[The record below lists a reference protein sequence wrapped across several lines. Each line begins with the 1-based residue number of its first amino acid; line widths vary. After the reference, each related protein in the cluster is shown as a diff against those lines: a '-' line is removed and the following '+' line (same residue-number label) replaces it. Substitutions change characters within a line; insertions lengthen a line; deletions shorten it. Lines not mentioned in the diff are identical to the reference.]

1 MKHLN
6 LFFAYL
12 MGLVIGFNLY
22 SCKNEEEEPPVVT
35 PSFEVQNELGEVFN
49 NALKPS
55 YLGGEYQLVV
65 KSTCKWEAQ
74 VTCEGGWITLD
85 PTSADGSKTCV
96 MTISANDAEDTTVGR
111 TGKVTF
117 IPADESLT
125 PFEITITQSFKPFN
139 QEAYFI
145 SPDGA
150 GTKDGTTWENAMDFA
165 GFRTL
170 LGQDGVST
178 YPVYMMEGTYTSTG
192 SITPR
197 KNIKLISGGYSSSST
212 GIDITTKSSNPTIIS
227 GGNLSRIINIE
238 QINARIEN
246 IEFANGKS
254 VSGNADWGIGV
265 FIYVLDENTVELVNC
280 VVRDCSSDGNAWES
294 AAITLLGEGTVKL
307 DNVAIYNNKGKTQ
320 GGGIHVTS
328 KSTLRLFMN
337 NCTLSAN
344 TVTDSNDCWGVAFHA
359 GAPGDG
365 DLSHVYMNNTTI
377 FAGTFQDDGTNRNV
391 LNSDCPVI
399 AINSTFVGADKYD
412 NVVRVNNSRGT
423 TGFINCLFVNNDATG
438 KSLSHAD
445 QSSILSLGWN
455 VHQGF
460 DFDVK
465 PTDTDA
471 SGWTFDDL
479 KNEDGVYKWNVDGQL
494 QNFAKTSDIIN
505 ALSDI
510 EGCQDFIE
518 WIGGEAGLSKDQ
530 LGNSRNPEKLQ
541 PGAYDANLN

>member
-22 SCKNEEEEPPVVT
+22 SCKNEEVEPPVVT

-145 SPDGA
+145 SPEGA

-170 LGQDGVST
+170 LSQDGVST
-178 YPVYMMEGTYTSTG
+178 YPVYMMEGTYKSTG
-192 SITPR
+192 QITPR

-212 GIDITTKSSNPTIIS
+212 GIDITNKSSNPTIIS
-227 GGNLSRIINIE
+227 GENLSRIINIE

-254 VSGNADWGIGV
+254 VSGNYDWGIGV

-280 VVRDCSSDGNAWES
+280 VVRDCSSDGNANEG
-294 AAITLLGEGTVKL
+294 AAITVHGTGTVKL
-307 DNVAIYNNKGKTQ
+307 DNVAIYNNKSKTQ

-328 KSTLRLFMN
+328 SSALRLFMN

-344 TVTDSNDCWGVAFHA
+344 TVRDDDWCWGVAFQVNV
-359 GAPGDG
+359 GE

-377 FAGTFQDDGTNRNV
+377 FAKAFLNTGNARNV

-399 AINSTFVGADKYD
+399 AINSTFVGAENND
-412 NVVRVNNSRGT
+412 NVVRVNNSKGT
-423 TGFINCLFVNNDATG
+423 TGFINCLFVNNGGTG

-460 DFDVK
+460 DFEAK
-465 PTDTDA
+465 STDTDA
-471 SGWTFDDL
+471 SEWTFDDL
-479 KNEDGVYKWNVDGQL
+479 RNEDGVYKWNVDGQL

-505 ALSDI
+505 TLSEI

-518 WIGGEAGLSKDQ
+518 WIGGEDGLSKDQ

-541 PGAYDANLN
+541 PGAYDATLN